1 MFVWTNVHISAG
13 VLVRAL
19 CARRWLFIGWA
30 RGWRAQAHSARWLGL
45 ATSGLSHH
53 SQHHGYLDIIIIIT
67 TGARILQVVLTPAAD
82 ARGVPALSVC

>member
-1 MFVWTNVHISAG
+1 MFVWTNGHISAG
-13 VLVRAL
+13 VLVCAL

-30 RGWRAQAHSARWLGL
+30 HGWRAQAHSARWLGL
-45 ATSGLSHH
+45 ASSGLSPG
-53 SQHHGYLDIIIIIT
+53 QHHDYLVLMMVI